1 MAPGKAWRRNLRL
14 GYERWQ
20 ALALKR
26 NLPEFIKVLFIAEAP
41 PSIQS
46 HRFFYFLDLSS
57 FDTLFLE
64 MMKVLYPKETGF
76 SENLSSFLPGYSAS
90 RMRSHKAELLQRFQL
105 DGFYLIDASARPMP
119 AHATSQ
125 IKTRYLQEEFPGLLR
140 RLRSLRVDHTTP
152 IILVGALTFRVCA
165 PKLRKEGFH
174 ILHDVAIN
182 HPARGG
188 QRLFRMGLKAAL
200 KPDISSSNAYRFD

>member
-1 MAPGKAWRRNLRL
+1 M
-14 GYERWQ
+14 GYERRQ
-20 ALALKR
+20 AIALKR
-26 NLPEFIKVLFIAEAP
+26 NLPEFIKVLFVAEAP

-46 HRFFYFLDLSS
+46 HRFFYFTDLSA

-76 SENLSSFLPGYSAS
+76 SESLSSFLPGYSTS
-90 RMRSHKAELLQRFQL
+90 RMRSHKAEFLQRFRL

-119 AHATSQ
+119 ARATSQ
-125 IKTRYLQEEFPGLLR
+125 IKTRYLQEEVPGLLR
-140 RLRSLRVDHTTP
+140 RLRSLRVDEATP
-152 IILVGALTFRVCA
+152 IILIGALTFGVCA

-174 ILHDVAIN
+174 IVHDAAIN

-200 KPDISSSNAYRFD
+200 QRMVPAHAQIR

>member
-1 MAPGKAWRRNLRL
+1 L
-14 GYERWQ
+14 GYERRQ
-20 ALALKR
+20 AIALKR
-26 NLPEFIKVLFIAEAP
+26 NLPAFIKVLFIAEAP

-46 HRFFYFLDLSS
+46 HRFFYFLDVSA

-76 SENLSSFLPGYSAS
+76 SESHSSFLPGYSAS
-90 RMRSHKAELLQRFQL
+90 RVRSHKAEFLQRFQM

-119 AHATSQ
+119 AHATSE

-140 RLRSLRVDHTTP
+140 RLRSLRVDQAMP
-152 IILVGALTFRVCA
+152 IILIGALTFGVCA
-165 PKLRKEGFH
+165 PRLRKEGFH
-174 ILHDVAIN
+174 ILHYVAIN

-188 QRLFRMGLKAAL
+188 QRLFRRGLKAAL
-200 KPDISSSNAYRFD
+200 QLKAGIPIVQQGG